1 MIKGVSKQVLEVT
14 NPENP
19 YFEKIV
25 FFVKPQYAREDRAVL
40 ERGPF
45 PGCPRRSA
53 AQSAPFQ
60 AREVALCPALSAQC
74 SGRGGAVLFDLHA
87 VLKG

>member
-25 FFVKPQYAREDRAVL
+25 FFVKPQYVDKDPRELEREAKKLAEKAKKPPRVKRTKKEILRAVFRAGMCL
-40 ERGPF
+40 
-45 PGCPRRSA
+45 SA
-53 AQSAPFQ
+53 G
-60 AREVALCPALSAQC
+60 VALTFLIN
-74 SGRGGAVLFDLHA
+74 LLI
-87 VLKG
+87 

>member
-25 FFVKPQYAREDRAVL
+25 FFVKPQYSERDRGEL
-40 ERGPF
+40 EREAKKLAEKAKRP
-45 PGCPRRSA
+45 PRVKRTKKEIFKAVVRAGMCLSA
-53 AQSAPFQ
+53 G
-60 AREVALCPALSAQC
+60 VALTFLIN
-74 SGRGGAVLFDLHA
+74 LLI
-87 VLKG
+87 

>member
-25 FFVKPQYAREDRAVL
+25 FFVKPSTPERIGLCWSERPILWLPAPVGRPECAVPG
-40 ERGPF
+40 ERSGTLPCVVCSVPWPGWRCPF
-45 PGCPRRSA
+45 
-53 AQSAPFQ
+53 
-60 AREVALCPALSAQC
+60 
-74 SGRGGAVLFDLHA
+74 
-87 VLKG
+87 

>member
-25 FFVKPQYAREDRAVL
+25 FFVKPQYEDKQRSEL
-40 ERGPF
+40 EKE
-45 PGCPRRSA
+45 A
-53 AQSAPFQ
+53 KALVKQ
-60 AREVALCPALSAQC
+60 AKRPPKTKRTKKEIIRLSLRCGLCALAGVALTFLINT
-74 SGRGGAVLFDLHA
+74 LI
-87 VLKG
+87 

>member
-25 FFVKPQYAREDRAVL
+25 FFVKPQYGDKDPGELEREARKLAEKAKHTKKEILRAVVRAGMCL
-40 ERGPF
+40 CAG
-45 PGCPRRSA
+45 
-53 AQSAPFQ
+53 
-60 AREVALCPALSAQC
+60 VALTFLINM
-74 SGRGGAVLFDLHA
+74 LI
-87 VLKG
+87 

>member
-25 FFVKPQYAREDRAVL
+25 FFVKPQYENKERNEL
-40 ERGPF
+40 EREARALVQKAKKP
-45 PGCPRRSA
+45 PKTRRTKKEI
-53 AQSAPFQ
+53 
-60 AREVALCPALSAQC
+60 ARLALRCSLCALAGVALTFLINTWI
-74 SGRGGAVLFDLHA
+74 
-87 VLKG
+87 

>member
-40 ERGPF
+40 ERLPAPVGRPECAVPGERSGTLPCAVCSVPWPGWRCPF
-45 PGCPRRSA
+45 
-53 AQSAPFQ
+53 
-60 AREVALCPALSAQC
+60 
-74 SGRGGAVLFDLHA
+74 
-87 VLKG
+87 

>member
-40 ERGPF
+40 EREAHSLAARAG
-45 PGCPRRSA
+45 SA

-60 AREVALCPALSAQC
+60 AREVALCPALSA
-74 SGRGGAVLFDLHA
+74 
-87 VLKG
+87 

>member
-40 ERGPF
+40 EREAH
-45 PGCPRRSA
+45 SLA
-53 AQSAPFQ
+53 AQI
-60 AREVALCPALSAQC
+60 
-74 SGRGGAVLFDLHA
+74 GRAHV
-87 VLKG
+87 

>member
-40 ERGPF
+40 EREAHSLAARAVGR
-45 PGCPRRSA
+45 PGCAAPDGRSGTLPCVVCLVPWPGWRC
-53 AQSAPFQ
+53 PF
-60 AREVALCPALSAQC
+60 
-74 SGRGGAVLFDLHA
+74 
-87 VLKG
+87 

>member
-25 FFVKPQYAREDRAVL
+25 FFVKPQYGDSNRGEL
-40 ERGPF
+40 EREAKKLAEKAKKP
-45 PGCPRRSA
+45 PRVKRTKKEILIAVVRGGMCLSA
-53 AQSAPFQ
+53 G
-60 AREVALCPALSAQC
+60 VALTFLIN
-74 SGRGGAVLFDLHA
+74 LFI
-87 VLKG
+87 

>member
-40 ERGPF
+40 EREAHSLAARAGRPECAV
-45 PGCPRRSA
+45 PGERSGTLPCVVC
-53 AQSAPFQ
+53 SAPWPGW
-60 AREVALCPALSAQC
+60 RCP
-74 SGRGGAVLFDLHA
+74 F
-87 VLKG
+87 

>member
-40 ERGPF
+40 EREPIPWLPAPVGRPECAVPGERSGTLPCVVCSVPWPGWRCPF
-45 PGCPRRSA
+45 
-53 AQSAPFQ
+53 
-60 AREVALCPALSAQC
+60 
-74 SGRGGAVLFDLHA
+74 
-87 VLKG
+87 